1 MDIILVGCGSVGEAI
16 CSQLIPEG
24 HNITVIDS
32 DPEALNDI
40 MNEYDVTGIQGSGAS
55 ISVLRR
61 AGAERARLIIAVTG
75 SDEINILC
83 CSAAKKL
90 GTHHSIARVRNPE
103 YSELMQFMR
112 TDMNLSLTINPELA
126 AAKEIYRMLR
136 FPSATKLETFCRG
149 RVELAEFTITSESPF
164 IGKTLIQLRSQLKM
178 NFLVCCVLHG
188 DDVII
193 PSGDYVIQEGDV
205 LGVTVPEQQ
214 TRVFF
219 KASGIY
225 RHKLKDMIIFG
236 GSRVTY
242 YLQELLEES
251 KFNSSIIEKSKE
263 ICRDL
268 SVKFDNCTVVCDNGA
283 RQEVLLQEGI
293 ETTDAFL
300 ALSDTDEE
308 NAIASM
314 YANSIGVPKV
324 VTLINNMTYVDFF
337 KSVGLKSLV
346 SPKTST
352 AVYILRYVRSKMN
365 ASDQAEI
372 ESLHQ
377 IMGGKAEAAE
387 FIIKEDIDG
396 LTGIP
401 LKQLRP
407 KRGFLIICIAHKD
420 QIIIPSGDDV
430 ISKGDTVVIVSSGK
444 KITTVKD
451 IIR

>member
-103 YSELMQFMR
+103 YSELMQFMKS
-112 TDMNLSLTINPELA
+112 DMNLSLTINPELA

-149 RVELAEFTITSESPF
+149 RVELAEFTITEESPF
-164 IGKTLIQLRSQLKM
+164 IGKTLYELRSDLKM
-178 NFLVCCVLHG
+178 NFLVCCALRG

-193 PSGDYVIQEGDV
+193 PSGDYVIKEGDV

-219 KASGIY
+219 KAAGIY
-225 RHKLKDMIIFG
+225 RHKLKDIIIFG

-242 YLQELLEES
+242 YLQELLEGS
-251 KFNSSIIEKSKE
+251 KFSSAIIEKSKE

-268 SVKFDNCTVVCDNGA
+268 SVRFDNCTVICDNGV
-283 RQEVLLQEGI
+283 RQDVLLREGI

-314 YANSIGVPKV
+314 YANSVGVPKI
-324 VTLINNMTYVDFF
+324 VTLINNIPYVDFF
-337 KSVGLKSLV
+337 KSAGLKSLV

-372 ESLHQ
+372 ESLHR

-387 FIIKEDIDG
+387 FIIKEDIEG

-401 LKQLRP
+401 LKELRP
-407 KRGFLIICIAHKD
+407 KRGVLIICIAHKD
-420 QIIIPSGDDV
+420 QIIIPSGSDM
-430 ISKGDTVVIVSSGK
+430 ISKGDTVVVISSGQ
-444 KITTVKD
+444 KITSIKD
-451 IIR
+451 IMR